1 MKLSPFPWKRWADRL
16 RGDASAPPF
25 AKNAARRTWRH
36 AGDFLL
42 AVLTQSRR
50 AFRPLMAP
58 LGASCFLVFA
68 IPERPF
74 AQTRS
79 LIGGHLVSSTVGLTM
94 LAIAGPEGW
103 GDSKLDFAPLSRG
116 RLFVPGQ
123 QL

>member
-68 IPERPF
+68 VPERPF

-79 LIGGHLVSSTVGLTM
+79 LIGGHLVSSTVGH
-94 LAIAGPEGW
+94 
-103 GDSKLDFAPLSRG
+103 
-116 RLFVPGQ
+116 
-123 QL
+123 